1 MTLLG
6 FMLPPKAQ
14 YTVIMLILTTGVV
27 LTALSSTIAAAGKE
41 MMSIEIDLAN
51 PKMAKRFAVVSLA
64 LTIVVQCI
72 MSTMVYLNSNER
84 ITSLT
89 NDELEDVRLEYNL
102 LIYVF
107 LCMMFLETINSHCGA
122 MLLSLGLYKRELII
136 RTGILLVI

>member
-89 NDELEDVRLEYNL
+89 NDEL
-102 LIYVF
+102 
-107 LCMMFLETINSHCGA
+107 
-122 MLLSLGLYKRELII
+122 
-136 RTGILLVI
+136 

>member
-1 MTLLG
+1 
-6 FMLPPKAQ
+6 MLPPKAQ

-89 NDELEDVRLEYNL
+89 SDELEDVRVEYNL